1 MLAKDM
7 LAKTRDK
14 LLPQNKESQKE
25 KIIMVT
31 TWHPALKHLSKILQ
45 QRYHQHI
52 EKDICLKKCFQRNK

>member
-1 MLAKDM
+1 M

-31 TWHPALKHLSKILQ
+31 TWHSARKHLSKILQ

-52 EKDICLKKCFQRNK
+52 EKDICLKKCF